1 MANIERHK
9 LEIEKTK
16 EEIKK
21 ANPQGVHIR
30 DLRRKLK
37 RLLKEEKEFYYWQTE
52 EELRKDMTKNEQ
64 RRI

>member
-21 ANPQGVHIR
+21 ANPKGVHIR

-37 RLLKEEKEFYYWQTE
+37 RLLRERLQVW
-52 EELRKDMTKNEQ
+52 R
-64 RRI
+64 

>member
-1 MANIERHK
+1 MTSIERHK

-21 ANPQGVHIR
+21 ANPKGIHIR

-37 RLLKEEKEFYYWQTE
+37 RLLKEEKEFYYWH
-52 EELRKDMTKNEQ
+52 
-64 RRI
+64 RRIEKGYD